1 MKKRLIT
8 ITILLFSISLYS
20 QTNEDKISNVID
32 KYENDIPTNK
42 VYNGKTLNLL
52 FNKYLES
59 YVTSVEVPSLKSL
72 SAVLDNDDNS
82 FSFGYSFDPRNGKST
97 DYLQFLTYV
106 GLKMKG
112 KKEDEFY
119 TIFESDKARNNIGA
133 EIKATWFYPGSIW
146 TNKKKSPRKDI
157 EQNRKT
163 KIKRKAIEE
172 FENNTNLDSIA
183 ISDFITKNEVDYI
196 MKQNKFNSF
205 SKAWVT
211 VRAYYPITN
220 NEYDLIDNST
230 DFNRS
235 KSEFEN
241 WDVSLSFNFFRYF
254 SDNYSFTFSLIP
266 RIFNNNNILTES
278 IESETF
284 TTFQDIDISQPVQT
298 STEELYIGEFD
309 EFTTS
314 QLKAEF
320 TSFFLFNGKVGMS
333 AAIEKNYGSKYNPT
347 NWKLGLPISLKNSKG
362 ESDINF
368 EIQWREI
375 NKNHYIGISIGKAF
389 GKFVK

>member
-1 MKKRLIT
+1 MKIVIT
-8 ITILLFSISLYS
+8 TIICLFTLFSYA
-20 QTNEDKISNVID
+20 QTNEELIQTRLENYETQID
-32 KYENDIPTNK
+32 SER
-42 VYNGKTLNLL
+42 VYNPKTLNLL
-52 FNKYLES
+52 FNKELES

-82 FSFGYSFDPRNGKST
+82 FSFGYSFDPRNGEAT

-133 EIKATWFYPGSIW
+133 EIKGTWFYPGSIW
-146 TNKKKSPRKDI
+146 TNKNKSPRGDI
-157 EQNRKT
+157 SQNRNT

-172 FENNTNLDSIA
+172 FENKTDLKSSTVD
-183 ISDFITKNEVDYI
+183 DFITKEEVDYI
-196 MKQNKFNSF
+196 LKENKYNSF

-211 VRAYYPITN
+211 FRAYYPITN

-230 DFNRS
+230 DFNKS

-241 WDVSLSFNFFRYF
+241 WDISLSLNFFRHF
-254 SDNYSFTFSLIP
+254 SNSSSFTFSLIP
-266 RIFNNNNILTES
+266 KLFNNNNILTES
-278 IESETF
+278 ISSETF
-284 TTFQDIDISQPVQT
+284 STFGSSANNQPVQT
-298 STEELYIGEFD
+298 NTEDFYVGKFE

-320 TSFFLFNGKVGMS
+320 TSFFLFEGKVGLCG
-333 AAIEKNYGSKYNPT
+333 AIEKNYGEKYDPT
-347 NWKLGLPISLKNSKG
+347 NWKLGLPVSLKNSKG

-375 NKNHYIGISIGKAF
+375 NKNHFVGISVGKTF